1 MKTLKRL
8 LVLLLTICMILPV
21 VACGDGEESCTHDNS
36 VICKKCGVIVLG
48 EDYYSNM
55 VKSTN
60 SVIGKGK
67 GIKMEASGNMAITL
81 DEESGTFHYEDV
93 NGAYQKLIAPNVD
106 GKISMDL
113 TYGFKKDGKLYADGN
128 MACNFE
134 MKDNQGK
141 ALIKADINS
150 ESLKFENNKLNYK
163 IVSVVKLPTL
173 SDAEKQL
180 NEENVVI
187 EDSIDL
193 TETPEAGA
201 ILDQMVPTVLEAY
214 TDTIVPYV
222 NGIIDVNKKDIGLA
236 VAGVLDTLCTVSKDG
251 TNNVFTM
258 TKLGG
263 HLKKLPTML
272 DTKVSVVVDDIFG
285 AGTYEKLPETVEK
298 LLDTK
303 LEDVL
308 KTLEAKGIKINELVG
323 VVDEVIKKVT
333 GEEEASLEAL
343 IGFDLVGA
351 IDNLDKT
358 KTIKQ
363 IMANYG
369 VTEQQIEAFIE
380 QLGTILNEYK
390 DKSVYEILNNVIG
403 TEITKEQKD
412 LIKEVVDAV
421 ADFIDETITVKLT
434 ADKNG
439 NVLSYEYGIKLD
451 GSSEAFKGVLDVVD
465 KFVNFQYVGEGQM
478 SPEEV
483 QYNTIVNLLSSVK
496 CKITYK
502 TSFVSLA

>member
-21 VACGDGEESCTHDNS
+21 VACGGGEENCTHDNS

-48 EDYYSNM
+48 DDYYSNM

-60 SVIGKGK
+60 SVISKGK
-67 GIKMEASGNMAITL
+67 GIKMEASGTVNVVL
-81 DEESGTFHYEDV
+81 DEETGTFHYEDV
-93 NGAYQKLIAPNVD
+93 NGDYQKLIAPNVD
-106 GKISMDL
+106 GEISMDI
-113 TYGFKKDGKLYADGN
+113 TYGFKKDGKLYADGD

-163 IVSVVKLPTL
+163 IVSIVKLPTL

-193 TETPEAGA
+193 SENPEVGA

-272 DTKVSVVVDDIFG
+272 DTKVSVVVDDILG
-285 AGTYEKLPETVEK
+285 AGTYDKLPETVEK

-308 KTLEAKGIKINELVG
+308 KTLEAKGIKIDELVG
-323 VVDEVIKKVT
+323 VADEVIKKVA
-333 GEEEASLEAL
+333 GEEASLEAL

-363 IMANYG
+363 IIVNYG
-369 VTEQQIEAFIE
+369 VTEQQIEEFIE
-380 QLGTILNEYK
+380 QLGTILKEYK

-451 GSSEAFKGVLDVVD
+451 GSSEAFNGVLDVVD
-465 KFVNFQYVGEGQM
+465 KFVNFPYVGEGQT

-483 QYNTIVNLLSSVK
+483 QYNAIVNILSSVK